1 MQFKNLDQNKAF
13 IKGEAQRLG
22 ISTNAAYITYY
33 SRNLLMR
40 LSKINYGNLVVK
52 GSFSQYVHLGNLSR
66 PVLDIDLSSKDSH
79 NKPLLLLYQAIYDS
93 IDDIVSYDI
102 SKLPYQTPNG
112 VYKIPVVAKIQYPG
126 DHRFINIPIGVD
138 FKENNPVIFE
148 TQYKQVLPLFKGDE
162 KFYINTPSFEE
173 HLAEKLYI
181 ILHNRKQN
189 MENTRVKDFYD
200 IYKLHGKDYDSDKF
214 SLYFLTMLYLYGE
227 DINNINSDFLNKK
240 YCKRHLEIWERMKKK
255 YEYVDKELEL
265 DEAVYYTKAVLNE
278 QIQKIRCGEFIEQAK
293 TLVKVGKIR

>member
-13 IKGEAQRLG
+13 IKSEAERLG
-22 ISTNAAYITYY
+22 ISSNAAYITYY

-66 PVLDIDLSSKDSH
+66 PVLDIDLSSKDIH
-79 NKPLLLLYQAIYDS
+79 NKPLLLLYRAIYDS
-93 IDDIVSYDI
+93 IDDVVSYDV

-126 DHRFINIPIGVD
+126 DHKFINIPIGVD
-138 FKENNPVIFE
+138 FKENNSVIFE
-148 TQYKQVLPLFKGDE
+148 TQYKPVLPLFKGDE

-200 IYKLHGKDYDSDKF
+200 IYKLHGKNYDSDKF

-227 DINNINSDFLNKK
+227 DIDNINSNFLNQK

-255 YEYVDKELEL
+255 YDFVDKELEL

-293 TLVKVGKIR
+293 TLVKIKQN

>member
-240 YCKRHLEIWERMKKK
+240 YCKRHLEVWERMKKK

>member
-40 LSKINYGNLVVK
+40 LSKISYGNLVVK

-200 IYKLHGKDYDSDKF
+200 IYKLHGKGYDSDKF

-240 YCKRHLEIWERMKKK
+240 YCKRHLEVWERMKKK

>member
-13 IKGEAQRLG
+13 IKSEAERLG
-22 ISTNAAYITYY
+22 ISSNAAYITYY

-66 PVLDIDLSSKDSH
+66 PVLDIDLSSKDIH
-79 NKPLLLLYQAIYDS
+79 NKPLLLLYRAIYDS
-93 IDDIVSYDI
+93 IDDVVSYDV

-126 DHRFINIPIGVD
+126 DHKFINIPIGVD
-138 FKENNPVIFE
+138 FKENNSVIFE
-148 TQYKQVLPLFKGDE
+148 TQYKPVLPLFKGDE

-200 IYKLHGKDYDSDKF
+200 IYKLHGKNYDSDKF

-227 DINNINSDFLNKK
+227 DIDNINSDFLNQK

-255 YEYVDKELEL
+255 YDFVDKELEL

-293 TLVKVGKIR
+293 TLVKIKQN